1 MNVRSATIADAD
13 AMREIYNYEVLQSRS
28 TLDLVPRSLDE
39 QRKWISERSGGLRA
53 VVAELD
59 GAVIGFGSLSFYRD
73 RPGYRSTVVDS
84 VYVDRN
90 VQRGGVGSALLE
102 ELISTAKAHGFHS
115 IMARIVDMQ
124 DASVG
129 LHKKFGFE
137 LIGVERE
144 VGRKFGTWLDVG
156 LMQLVLPD

>member
-59 GAVIGFGSLSFYRD
+59 GVVIGFGSLSFYRD
-73 RPGYRSTVVDS
+73 RPG
-84 VYVDRN
+84 
-90 VQRGGVGSALLE
+90 
-102 ELISTAKAHGFHS
+102 
-115 IMARIVDMQ
+115 
-124 DASVG
+124 
-129 LHKKFGFE
+129 
-137 LIGVERE
+137 
-144 VGRKFGTWLDVG
+144 
-156 LMQLVLPD
+156 